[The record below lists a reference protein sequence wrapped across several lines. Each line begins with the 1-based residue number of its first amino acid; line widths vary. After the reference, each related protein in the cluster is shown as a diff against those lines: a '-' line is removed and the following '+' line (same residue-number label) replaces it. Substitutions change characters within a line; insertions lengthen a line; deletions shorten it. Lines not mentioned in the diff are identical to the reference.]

1 MNELKSQFLFKNR
14 LLKMQR
20 DDTSVSMVH
29 LLVAFLLVT
38 STLLAQ
44 RKVRYFAVFWEWL
57 NWEPYFHIS
66 EKKLTVIKQFVP
78 AISYA
83 VNS

>member
-20 DDTSVSMVH
+20 DDTSVSTVH

-38 STLLAQ
+38 LTPLEQ

-57 NWEPYFHIS
+57 N
-66 EKKLTVIKQFVP
+66 
-78 AISYA
+78 
-83 VNS
+83 